1 MITEFFSF
9 TAAISILLLLVGFY
23 AGMMVDVADWLAKP
37 ALWCLGIGIT
47 LLVFSLYMLS
57 P

>member
-9 TAAISILLLLVGFY
+9 TAAISVLLLLVGFY

-47 LLVFSLYMLS
+47 LLLISLYMLS

>member
-1 MITEFFSF
+1 MIVEIFSF
-9 TAAISILLLLVGFY
+9 TVAISILLILVGFY

-37 ALWCLGIGIT
+37 AVWCLGIGIT
-47 LLVFSLYMLS
+47 LLVFSLYMLA

>member
-1 MITEFFSF
+1 MIVEIFHF
-9 TAAISILLLLVGFY
+9 TTAISIFLLLVGFY
-23 AGMMVDVADWLAKP
+23 AGMMVDVADWVAKP

-47 LLVFSLYMLS
+47 LLVLSLYMLS